1 MLKYFKFKSFSVYTC
16 TNIFVKVS
24 DTFRHGFWKQILWYQ
39 LVFLSKRCI
48 VNNIYITFNVTMLYC
63 NCWASVWLFNCWC
76 LTLCLQTSEED
87 VSQFDTK
94 FTRQTPVDSPDDSVL
109 SESANQVFVVSVL
122 SIKFQS
128 TSLALSLLSIY
139 WFWWQMFV
147 IPFTGIYICC
157 PVSSRRAEQTM
168 DIRERT

>member
-1 MLKYFKFKSFSVYTC
+1 MLQCYT
-16 TNIFVKVS
+16 
-24 DTFRHGFWKQILWYQ
+24 
-39 LVFLSKRCI
+39 
-48 VNNIYITFNVTMLYC
+48 VTVEPVC
-63 NCWASVWLFNCWC
+63 GC
-76 LTLCLQTSEED
+76 LTVGDLCLQTSEED

-139 WFWWQMFV
+139 
-147 IPFTGIYICC
+147 
-157 PVSSRRAEQTM
+157 
-168 DIRERT
+168 